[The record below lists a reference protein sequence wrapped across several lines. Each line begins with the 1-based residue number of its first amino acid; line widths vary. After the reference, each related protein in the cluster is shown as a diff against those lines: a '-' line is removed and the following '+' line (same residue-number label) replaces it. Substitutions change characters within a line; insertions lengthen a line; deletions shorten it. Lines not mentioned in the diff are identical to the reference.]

1 MTHSCHFLTQIKFEK
16 SYKAVRERRLKR
28 WDDLLK
34 FYRMTPEDKTPK
46 IKRFMR
52 KGTAEI
58 KKNSIP
64 DGDSRSIR
72 REPSFF
78 NHSKCEFLKLKIVII
93 F

>member
-58 KKNSIP
+58 NFIP
-64 DGDSRSIR
+64 VNI
-72 REPSFF
+72 
-78 NHSKCEFLKLKIVII
+78 
-93 F
+93 

>member
-1 MTHSCHFLTQIKFEK
+1 MSQSKFEK

-52 KGTAEI
+52 KGTAEKHKI
-58 KKNSIP
+58 LPQLRYVKK
-64 DGDSRSIR
+64 DSVKLLVD
-72 REPSFF
+72 P
-78 NHSKCEFLKLKIVII
+78 LKPIDLG
-93 F
+93 FW